1 LEINKIYTALDGK
14 DKDWRWR
21 FVGRVFI
28 YEDGG
33 VVSANRELDGAAG

>member
-1 LEINKIYTALDGK
+1 MNKLYTALSRK

-33 VVSANRELDGAAG
+33 VISAIRELDGAAG